1 MGDVPFLAAPGFIKV
16 DVVDKTS
23 GRIFPDI
30 SSCSAITLDVN
41 ASNDF
46 AGYRFSFGTVTLP
59 LQSFSDYWDA
69 ATGDAIKT
77 CQDDAI
83 YCPDATTLDDVRTMS
98 VWAEGVAG
106 SVHLQIRFIGATGC
120 ETDFVV

>member
-1 MGDVPFLAAPGFIKV
+1 MGIKV

-46 AGYRFSFGTVTLP
+46 AGYHFSFGTAHAPNGSYYAYGYRTNFAPSVGTFGTVTLP
-59 LQSFSDYWDA
+59 LQSFTDYWDA
-69 ATGDAIKT
+69 ATGDAI
-77 CQDDAI
+77 
-83 YCPDATTLDDVRTMS
+83 YCPDATTLNDVRTMA

-106 SVHLQIRFIGATGC
+106 SVHLQIRS
-120 ETDFVV
+120 